1 MTTTNRTEGITT
13 MITTSLP
20 TRDGIRLE
28 DRMTTTLALVT
39 FFLMRG
45 AKLHQ
50 VEALRI
56 AYTTQDQAQALAD
69 EVLHNILAANPNT
82 FGTYTMT
89 WPQGI

>member
-1 MTTTNRTEGITT
+1 MTTTTTTEGIRTMTT
-13 MITTSLP
+13 LP
-20 TRDGIRLE
+20 TREGIRLE
-28 DRMTTTLALVT
+28 DRATTTLALVT

-56 AYTTQDQAQALAD
+56 AYTTQDEANAQAD
-69 EVLHNILAANPNT
+69 EVLHNLLAANPNT

-89 WPQGI
+89 WPKGI